1 MLTPRAGSHPRCD
14 AFNLHSRRRRNP
26 IVSDP
31 VVLYRRRPCRTALQ
45 SGRAGVSTERARRP
59 PERDAV

>member
-45 SGRAGVSTERARRP
+45 SCRGEHGACP
-59 PERDAV
+59 